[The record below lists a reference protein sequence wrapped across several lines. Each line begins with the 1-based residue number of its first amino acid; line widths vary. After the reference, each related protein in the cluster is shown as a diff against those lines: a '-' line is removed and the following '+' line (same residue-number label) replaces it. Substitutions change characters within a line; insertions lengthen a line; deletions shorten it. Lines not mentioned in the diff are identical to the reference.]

1 MKDKAPVKERLKII
15 NWVKHGAEQQR
26 WKNEIQPIILKRCVS
41 CHTSIPA
48 LPNSDKVR

>member
-1 MKDKAPVKERLKII
+1 MPFKARSDV

-26 WKNEIQPIILKRCVS
+26 WKNEIQPIILKRCAS

-48 LPNSDKVR
+48 LSQQKRK